1 MWKKL
6 YQIKRQHPVIPLVDS
21 KKQPEVVGV
30 YKRQKYQNFYSK
42 FVENIAESR
51 EQREGEVLT
60 RQFVT
65 MLAA

>member
-1 MWKKL
+1 M
-6 YQIKRQHPVIPLVDS
+6 VDF

-30 YKRQKYQNFYSK
+30 YKRQKYQNFNSQ

>member
-1 MWKKL
+1 M
-6 YQIKRQHPVIPLVDS
+6 IPLVDF